1 MDGDF
6 NWLWIMLA
14 IFFFM
19 SMAKGGRMSREQRK
33 LHDRLDQLQAAPPP
47 PPAPALPGASRE
59 EVARL
64 EQRIRVLER
73 IVTDSG
79 YTLASQIEALRDD
92 RRIEPRIEARQE
104 EEKI

>member
-6 NWLWIMLA
+6 NWLWIMVI
-14 IFFFM
+14 IFVFM
-19 SMAKGGRMSREQRK
+19 SMAKGGRLSRQQRK
-33 LHDRLDQLQAAPPP
+33 MQDRLAEMQAAPP
-47 PPAPALPGASRE
+47 PPAPALPGPSRA
-59 EVARL
+59 EVERL
-64 EQRIRVLER
+64 EQRVRVLER

-92 RRIEPRIEARQE
+92 RRVEQRIAAQPE